1 MLGEI
6 MQAKNTYDSLYSM
19 NVLSTEGDA
28 RCLSSAREY
37 CGIDVCG
44 NKVFL
49 KFYDNVNYE
58 FELPS
63 TSKKNYSDL
72 EHIATSEVVNRY
84 PY

>member
-6 MQAKNTYDSLYSM
+6 MQAKNTYDSSYSM

-49 KFYDNVNYE
+49 KFYDNVDYE

-72 EHIATSEVVNRY
+72 ESIATSEAVNGY